1 VASVGDKWEVGV
13 LEAETLEVATLE
25 GDTSGEASE
34 AEVSGEEEIE
44 VPPGWGRIAM
54 ECTGEV
60 ITAATGAMVIAD
72 MDTVLAGMAWGWA
85 WAWVMVWV
93 ITVMAGVR
101 LIITR
106 PTTHL
111 YLQLSYPRRR

>member
-1 VASVGDKWEVGV
+1 MGGKWEVGV
-13 LEAETLEVATLE
+13 LEAETLEVATSV
-25 GDTSGEASE
+25 GATSGEAPE
-34 AEVSGEEEIE
+34 AQVSGEGEME
-44 VPPGWGRIAM
+44 VSPGWERIAM

-85 WAWVMVWV
+85 WAMVWV

-101 LIITR
+101 LIITH
-106 PTTHL
+106 PTIHL
-111 YLQLSYPRRR
+111 YLQLSCPRRR